1 MSCFYVLLFQ
11 RIRFDVV
18 CKEDMFINYV
28 RKAVMMSLRL
38 AWNNKPFDFFNQ
50 RFFDLKK
57 KLMAV
62 LLRLSTL
69 TCTSRAIPKFN
80 YLNRAVKHFT
90 KVLRSA
96 DVIRH
101 NIHDIV
107 NMDMKVYAKDDII
120 VLHCPLPPQQ
130 YCYKCL

>member
-50 RFFDLKK
+50 SFVNFFFFNIVFCF
-57 KLMAV
+57 LMAV

-69 TCTSRAIPKFN
+69 TQLYISCDSE
-80 YLNRAVKHFT
+80 V
-90 KVLRSA
+90 
-96 DVIRH
+96 
-101 NIHDIV
+101 
-107 NMDMKVYAKDDII
+107 
-120 VLHCPLPPQQ
+120 
-130 YCYKCL
+130 